1 MAPLD
6 LNELICDIG
15 NDININPAGEIYR
28 RVLFAELKVTKCA
41 PGLQY
46 PKP

>member
-1 MAPLD
+1 MALD
-6 LNELICDIG
+6 LNELTCDIG
-15 NDININPAGEIYR
+15 NDLNPADEIYR